1 MSSKGKVNRDVLAKM
16 YHLGNSFLSQQSG
29 PRSTGRELFGVQ
41 FSRAIVE
48 SFPSVDAADL
58 IATAVEFT
66 AETLW
71 MAVRRSQRRP
81 SILIVSGGGA
91 KNPSIMSRLIGEHFF
106 VQFVFFFFFFF
117 FFFFSCPINTFLP
130 PFPFLALGNGCR
142 VVRLD
147 EWDQDRVQG
156 LSESNKEAVAFC
168 LLGLATLLG
177 YPSNVPSVT
186 GASKRVV
193 LGTVNRCE
201 HVCDYF
207 LCLHRSSLLSI
218 P

>member
-1 MSSKGKVNRDVLAKM
+1 MVKKRPANIFLFFDVLKKGTVSSKGKVNRDVLAKM

-29 PRSTGRELFGVQ
+29 PRSTGRELFGMQ

-81 SILIVSGGGA
+81 SLLIVSGGGA

-106 VQFVFFFFFFF
+106 VQFVFLMLILLCHRLSTLVYLRLHLRYCYFHV
-117 FFFFSCPINTFLP
+117 TL
-130 PFPFLALGNGCR
+130 
-142 VVRLD
+142 VV
-147 EWDQDRVQG
+147 V
-156 LSESNKEAVAFC
+156 
-168 LLGLATLLG
+168 
-177 YPSNVPSVT
+177 VPSP
-186 GASKRVV
+186 
-193 LGTVNRCE
+193 NRE
-201 HVCDYF
+201 K
-207 LCLHRSSLLSI
+207 SI
-218 P
+218 F